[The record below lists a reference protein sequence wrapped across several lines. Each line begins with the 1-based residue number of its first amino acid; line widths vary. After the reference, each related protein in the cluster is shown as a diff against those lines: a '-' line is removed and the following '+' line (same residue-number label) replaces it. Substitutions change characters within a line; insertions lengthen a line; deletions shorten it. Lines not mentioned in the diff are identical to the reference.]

1 MLIELP
7 MRDDLLELVRL
18 PELLDGLR
26 VPEVAPDRMVTGRLT
41 DVLLD

>member
-1 MLIELP
+1 MELP
-7 MRDDLLELVRL
+7 MREDLLELTRL

-26 VPEVAPDRMVTGRLT
+26 VLEVTPDRIVTGRLT